1 MSARESIAEN
11 IVTTL
16 EAMTTPVKA
25 KKVTREP
32 FDFNKLSA
40 AQFPALLI
48 RTSNETRNDSSIGG
62 SIGNRMGELEY
73 EIVGYVQS
81 KNIDKARNELIESI
95 EEKLDD
101 DRTRGGYALDTQIIS
116 IEVDEGSIDPVGAI
130 IVTVRVMY
138 NFTRGSV

>member
-16 EAMTTPVKA
+16 EAMTTPVKD

>member
-95 EEKLDD
+95 EEKLDE

>member
-1 MSARESIAEN
+1 VSARESIAEN

-16 EAMTTPVKA
+16 KAMTTPVKA
-25 KKVTREP
+25 KYVTREP

-40 AQFPALLI
+40 AQFPALLV
-48 RTSNETRNDSSIGG
+48 RTTNETRGDSSIGG
-62 SIGNRMGELEY
+62 SIGTRMGELEY
-73 EIVGYVQS
+73 EIVGYVQA
-81 KNIDKARNELIESI
+81 KNIDKARNQLIESI
-95 EEKLDD
+95 EEKMDD

-116 IEVDEGSIDPVGAI
+116 VEVDEGSIDPVGGI